1 MPVNNLN
8 MKVRAAPRR
17 KSRITGTLKYYGQSV
32 SGRIVD
38 ISVNGLAL
46 DLSASFSA
54 SAGSPVRIESEELG
68 VLEGIV
74 KWNHNGRLGIQF
86 RPNTNASAQVAAYF
100 RFFHQDVNPVLRR

>member
-1 MPVNNLN
+1 MPLNNLN

-17 KSRITGTLKYYGQSV
+17 KARIAGTLKYYGQAI

-46 DLSASFSA
+46 DLNAPLGASV
-54 SAGSPVRIESEELG
+54 GSPVRIESEELG

-74 KWNHNGRLGIQF
+74 KWSHSGRLGIQF

-100 RFFHQDVNPVLRR
+100 RFFHQDVQPVLRR